1 MEFNIKKLIIT
12 NFKIELIQD
21 GRNDFRKFHEQIQNA
36 NITFTMTNVITVIK
50 IGKSPAKIQ
59 QVLPKSDCIND
70 EFYLTY
76 QFSETQTQF
85 RYIGSFEIT
94 FLDGSGKLIVPIREN
109 LFINILMVV

>member
-1 MEFNIKKLIIT
+1 M
-12 NFKIELIQD
+12 ELIQD

-36 NITFTMTNVITVIK
+36 NITFTMTNVITGVIK

-85 RYIGSFEIT
+85 QLDILVVLKLR
-94 FLDGSGKLIVPIREN
+94 FLMVVELIVPIREN

>member
-1 MEFNIKKLIIT
+1 L
-12 NFKIELIQD
+12 ELIQD

-36 NITFTMTNVITVIK
+36 NITFTMTNVITGVIK

-59 QVLPKSDCIND
+59 QVLPKNCIND

-76 QFSETQTQF
+76 QFSETQTSVSA
-85 RYIGSFEIT
+85 RYIGEIT

>member
-1 MEFNIKKLIIT
+1 MEFNINKNSSLPILKL
-12 NFKIELIQD
+12 ELIQD

-36 NITFTMTNVITVIK
+36 NITFTMTNVITGVIK

-85 RYIGSFEIT
+85 Q
-94 FLDGSGKLIVPIREN
+94 LDILVVLKLR
-109 LFINILMVV
+109 FLMVVGNL

>member
-1 MEFNIKKLIIT
+1 M
-12 NFKIELIQD
+12 ELIQD

-36 NITFTMTNVITVIK
+36 NITFTMTNVITGVIK

-76 QFSETQTQF
+76 QFSETQTSVSA

-94 FLDGSGKLIVPIREN
+94 FLDGSGTYSPN
-109 LFINILMVV
+109 

>member
-1 MEFNIKKLIIT
+1 
-12 NFKIELIQD
+12 
-21 GRNDFRKFHEQIQNA
+21 
-36 NITFTMTNVITVIK
+36 MTNVITGVIK
-50 IGKSPAKIQ
+50 IGKSAKIQ

-85 RYIGSFEIT
+85 QLDILVVLKLR
-94 FLDGSGKLIVPIREN
+94 LDGSGKLIVPIREN

>member
-1 MEFNIKKLIIT
+1 
-12 NFKIELIQD
+12 
-21 GRNDFRKFHEQIQNA
+21 
-36 NITFTMTNVITVIK
+36 MTNVITGVIK

-85 RYIGSFEIT
+85 QLDILVVLKLL
-94 FLDGSGKLIVPIREN
+94 LDGSGKLIVPIREN

>member
-1 MEFNIKKLIIT
+1 
-12 NFKIELIQD
+12 LIQD

-36 NITFTMTNVITVIK
+36 NITFTMTNVITGVIK

-85 RYIGSFEIT
+85 Q
-94 FLDGSGKLIVPIREN
+94 LDILVVLKLR
-109 LFINILMVV
+109 FLMVVGNL

>member
-1 MEFNIKKLIIT
+1 L
-12 NFKIELIQD
+12 ELIQD

-36 NITFTMTNVITVIK
+36 NITFTMTNVITGVIK

-85 RYIGSFEIT
+85 QLDIVLKLR
-94 FLDGSGKLIVPIREN
+94 FLMVKLIVPIREN

>member
-1 MEFNIKKLIIT
+1 
-12 NFKIELIQD
+12 
-21 GRNDFRKFHEQIQNA
+21 
-36 NITFTMTNVITVIK
+36 MTNVITGVIK

-85 RYIGSFEIT
+85 QLDILVVLKLR
-94 FLDGSGKLIVPIREN
+94 FLMVGKLIVPIREN